1 MIELISEGGAFMWP
15 LLVLAAVAM
24 LLIVERFL
32 YFQRVRVNA
41 GDLLSGLANLVKKGK
56 YSEAMHEA
64 ARAPGPVPR
73 VAHSALM
80 RHKANRSD
88 LRDIVKEAGLLEVP
102 EIEKNLRGLY
112 AIALLAPLVGMLG
125 TVNGLILSFQGL
137 QGESMSST
145 QMLYEGFF
153 QSLITT
159 GIGLLIA
166 IPCYLFYTYFI
177 SRALNQLRRVE
188 RAGIEIVNIIC
199 DIRDD
204 VNSDQ
209 SE

>member
-15 LLVLAAVAM
+15 LLVIAAVAM

-41 GDLLSGLANLVKKGK
+41 GDLLTGLANLVKKGQH
-56 YSEAMHEA
+56 SEAMNEA
-64 ARAPGPVPR
+64 ARTPGPVAR
-73 VAHSALM
+73 VAQSALM
-80 RHKANRSD
+80 RHKAKRAD

-102 EIEKNLRGLY
+102 VIEKNLRGLY
-112 AIALLAPLVGMLG
+112 AIALLAPLIGMLG
-125 TVNGLILSFQGL
+125 TVNGLILTFQGL

-145 QMLYEGFF
+145 QILYEGFF

-166 IPCYLFYTYFI
+166 VPCYLFYTYFI

-199 DIRDD
+199 DAREATD
-204 VNSDQ
+204 SAE
-209 SE
+209 S